1 MYIQHPCGAIS
12 IDTMTIIRDTIASCQ
27 DYWSQFNNFF
37 QDLQVGVWGLY
48 VTDLCSDHENH
59 QNIKFL
65 VPHMGFT
72 GIQLVAH
79 LAKSTAL
86 NKVYPGGIKTEA

>member
-1 MYIQHPCGAIS
+1 MGQY
-12 IDTMTIIRDTIASCQ
+12 
-27 DYWSQFNNFF
+27 FF

-79 LAKSTAL
+79 LSKLQRSGKCVVRR
-86 NKVYPGGIKTEA
+86 NKRADIVQVTGQ